1 MHTATEMPDEV
12 QSILHEGEWLE
23 ELHGE
28 HDGAARRQL
37 ALALL
42 GRRVQAARSP
52 AGLMEDTAYLAAVT
66 LRVDHFGAARV
77 RPDGQTLLLHFGAV
91 EQDAAESR
99 LASHQLAT
107 VARRSA
113 SAFALS
119 TGEVLLVNDPA
130 GDKRF
135 EDAVLDHYEIACAL
149 VCPIIFGSRPLGTIG
164 VYSKVRRPFSKQ
176 EILFVESLSM
186 MLGAN
191 IMRERIE
198 TALAE
203 QSKFL
208 SAAMDSTDS
217 LVVVLSP
224 DGRIAR
230 FNRACQ
236 DATEFTP
243 AEVKERPF
251 WSAFLLP
258 EEVGLMKDALERVH
272 RGESPVRVETRVL
285 TKHGQRKCVAWSL
298 TALRNS
304 EGHIQSFV
312 CSGIDVT
319 EKHDVLDRLAHAEA
333 EVREKQQSLVE
344 LQERMEAEG
353 FTGDADNKRRL
364 APNAFVERRRQKRR
378 AYPYV
383 QIVAPLVD
391 GKLPDTGSFF
401 EVRCHDIS
409 PGGFSFLVSQPTSDG
424 EYVVAFGTPPALNYI
439 TARVVHVTPYRHNDQ
454 DMFLVGCAYTG
465 RARY

>member
-1 MHTATEMPDEV
+1 MYTATEMPDEV
-12 QSILHEGEWLE
+12 QASLHDCEWLA

-28 HDGAARRQL
+28 NDAAARRQL

-42 GRRVQAARSP
+42 GRRIQTAQSP
-52 AGLMEDTAYLAAVT
+52 AGLLEDTAHLAAVT

-77 RPDGQTLLLHFGAV
+77 RPDGQTLLLHFGSVDPEAG
-91 EQDAAESR
+91 ECR

-119 TGEVLLVNDPA
+119 TNEVLLVDDPA

-135 EDAVLDHYEIACAL
+135 EDAVLEHYEIACAL
-149 VCPIIFGSRPLGTIG
+149 VCPIVFGSRSLGTIG
-164 VYSKVRRPFSKQ
+164 VYSKVRRPFSRQ
-176 EILFVESLSM
+176 ETLFVESLSM
-186 MLGAN
+186 LLGAN

-217 LVVVLSP
+217 LVVVLAP
-224 DGRIAR
+224 DGRINR

-243 AEVKERPF
+243 TEVKDRPF

-258 EEVGLMKDALERVH
+258 EEVTLMKDALERVR
-272 RGESPVRVETRVL
+272 RGESPVRVETRIL
-285 TKHGQRKCVAWSL
+285 TKLGQRKCVAWSL
-298 TALRNS
+298 TSLRNDDGS
-304 EGHIQSFV
+304 VQSFV

-319 EKHDVLDRLAHAEA
+319 EKHEVLDRLAHAED
-333 EVREKQQSLVE
+333 EVRETQQSLAE

-353 FTGDADNKRRL
+353 LTGDADKNGPATPKV
-364 APNAFVERRRQKRR
+364 FVERRNQKRR

-391 GKLPDTGSFF
+391 GKLPDAGSFF

-409 PGGFSFLVSQPTSDG
+409 PGGFSFLVSQPTSDHD
-424 EYVVAFGTPPALNYI
+424 YVVAFGTPPALHYL